1 MLVLSVFY
9 FFKIL
14 IAVLLQQTKD
24 VPTCILNVICY
35 GFLERKENEK
45 GSIYLQKVVERYILP
60 LYFSITSD
68 ANDSLLGCERV
79 AYTNAA
85 ISSSLSPSSISIT
98 GISTIV

>member
-60 LYFSITSD
+60 LYFSINSD
-68 ANDSLLGCERV
+68 ANDSLLGCERA
-79 AYTNAA
+79 AYTL
-85 ISSSLSPSSISIT
+85 SLIHI
-98 GISTIV
+98 

>member
-1 MLVLSVFY
+1 MLIYSVFY

-14 IAVLLQQTKD
+14 IAVLLHQTKD

-35 GFLERKENEK
+35 VFLERKENEK

-60 LYFSITSD
+60 FYLGITSD
-68 ANDSLLGCERV
+68 ANNGLLGCKKA

-85 ISSSLSPSSISIT
+85 ISSSLSPSSISMT

>member
-1 MLVLSVFY
+1 MYIECGMLR
-9 FFKIL
+9 
-14 IAVLLQQTKD
+14 
-24 VPTCILNVICY
+24 
-35 GFLERKENEK
+35 FLERKENEK

-60 LYFSITSD
+60 LYLCITSD
-68 ANDSLLGCERV
+68 ANNSLLGCKEA

>member
-1 MLVLSVFY
+1 MLIYSVFY

-14 IAVLLQQTKD
+14 IAVLLHQTKD
-24 VPTCILNVICY
+24 VPTCILSVICY
-35 GFLERKENEK
+35 VFLERKKNEK

-60 LYFSITSD
+60 FYLGITSD
-68 ANDSLLGCERV
+68 ANDSLLGCKKA

>member
-1 MLVLSVFY
+1 MLIYSVFY

-14 IAVLLQQTKD
+14 IAVLLHQTKD

-35 GFLERKENEK
+35 VFLERKENEK

-60 LYFSITSD
+60 FYLGITSD
-68 ANDSLLGCERV
+68 ANNGLLGCKKA

>member
-9 FFKIL
+9 FFEIL
-14 IAVLLQQTKD
+14 IAVLLHQTKD
-24 VPTCILNVICY
+24 VPTCILNMICY

-60 LYFSITSD
+60 FYLGIKSD
-68 ANDSLLGCERV
+68 ANNSLLGCERA